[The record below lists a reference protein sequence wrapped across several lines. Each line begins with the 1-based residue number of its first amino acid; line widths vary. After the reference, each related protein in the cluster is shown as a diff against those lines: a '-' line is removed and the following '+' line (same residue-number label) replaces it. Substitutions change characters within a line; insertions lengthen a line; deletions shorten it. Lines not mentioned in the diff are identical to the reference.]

1 MKKSRSTTNHAAHT
15 NTLRH
20 RSTSDVQMPRP
31 RAMNRYTGFSENFA
45 NYQSSSA
52 TLPQQTDDEFV
63 YDPAEFIAQT
73 HSTDQVASAVAQS
86 QCIGG
91 FNTAVLMPPFSTQLT
106 NDQLGSSTAS
116 VMLTP
121 SSSMSSDLNAS
132 SYRLSPCLSY
142 NSSSYGGEDMSRQG
156 SSMSS
161 TSMTEGFGMMRVESS
176 GFGNLYTP
184 LPFDQQQAEF
194 PLLSDSAMTEKPGS
208 SFLTHATTVFIDA
221 NDQQQSDLFRELGSG
236 FVSSTVPSSASD
248 EFLSSTTD
256 FEGTGMP
263 WQSTGTTSYTSM
275 NRTASQTSTSTT
287 SSNSSDSPQ
296 QKAAT
301 RRQKQIANGVAQPLL
316 PKATNPANKPA
327 PKPIANQKQLIS
339 RLPSQ
344 PKTKNP
350 LQCPAPKCKTTL
362 RGPHELSRHWENV
375 HAPIK
380 TVWICV
386 QPPVNPSMAQPKRK
400 LEICKQCIN
409 HKQYNVYYNAA
420 AHLKRA
426 HFCPSKRGR
435 RPRGEVGAAPPKQAE
450 KGDCPSIE
458 EMKAQGWL
466 VTITVPNQK
475 QGSAG
480 VVGDEAQDDDG
491 EGEFE
496 DEDETDFDGTIT
508 AHQNA
513 AHRNATITTA
523 LPPKPAPP
531 LLTLSQVS
539 SSSSSSSSLSSN
551 NSNIN
556 THHQHPQPHRI
567 IDAQQEAICMQ
578 ALGLDSNGF
587 VSSNNNNDE
596 IDYSLPTSAGYPFSS
611 GVGRN
616 WSDSTI
622 ASGNSSTVV
631 VVAPMT
637 EQSFSAPARSMMW

>member
-1 MKKSRSTTNHAAHT
+1 
-15 NTLRH
+15 
-20 RSTSDVQMPRP
+20 MPRP

-45 NYQSSSA
+45 NYQSPST

-63 YDPAEFIAQT
+63 YDPADFIAHT
-73 HSTDQVASAVAQS
+73 HSTDQVASAVGQN

-91 FNTAVLMPPFSTQLT
+91 FNTAVMMPPFSTQLT
-106 NDQLGSSTAS
+106 NDQLGLSTAT

-121 SSSMSSDLNAS
+121 NSSISSDLNAS

-176 GFGNLYTP
+176 GFGDIYTP

-194 PLLSDSAMTEKPGS
+194 PLMSDSAMTEKPGS
-208 SFLTHATTVFIDA
+208 SFLKQATPGCIDA
-221 NDQQQSDLFRELGSG
+221 NDQQSDLFRDMGSG
-236 FVSSTVPSSASD
+236 FVSSTFPSSASD

-263 WQSTGTTSYTSM
+263 WQSADATNYTSM
-275 NRTASQTSTSTT
+275 NRTTSQTSTSTT

-296 QKAAT
+296 QRAAT

-316 PKATNPANKPA
+316 PKATNPLNKPA

-386 QPPVNPSMAQPKRK
+386 QPPVVSSMAQPKRK

-450 KGDCPSIE
+450 KSDCPSIE

-466 VTITVPNQK
+466 VKITVPNQK
-475 QGSAG
+475 QGNAG
-480 VVGDEAQDDDG
+480 VAGDEAQDYD
-491 EGEFE
+491 EGDFE
-496 DEDETDFDGTIT
+496 DEDETDFDGTTT
-508 AHQNA
+508 ATHPNA
-513 AHRNATITTA
+513 ADANATTTA

-539 SSSSSSSSLSSN
+539 SSPSSSSFGSN
-551 NSNIN
+551 ISNIN
-556 THHQHPQPHRI
+556 AHQQPQPHRI
-567 IDAQQEAICMQ
+567 ISARQEAICMQ
-578 ALGLDSNGF
+578 ALGFQPTDLPLG
-587 VSSNNNNDE
+587 SSGSDE
-596 IDYSLPTSAGYPFSS
+596 IDYCLPNSAGYPFSS
-611 GVGRN
+611 GDGRN
-616 WSDSTI
+616 WSDGTI
-622 ASGNSSTVV
+622 VRNPTMV

-637 EQSFSAPARSMMW
+637 EQQSFSAPAGSMMW